1 MSITLIAAMDRN
13 RAIGYENKLLWHLP
27 GDMAFFRRMT
37 TGKTVLMG
45 RKTFDSL
52 GKPLPNR
59 RNIILTRQ
67 ANLEIEGCEIL
78 HHPEEALKKFGHEDL
93 MVIGGTEIYNLM
105 LPFADR
111 VLLTEV
117 DVEIEKADA
126 YFPEFDSVAWKLTDS
141 VFNGKDERNRYDYT
155 FQTYERAGK

>member
-78 HHPEEALKKFGHEDL
+78 HHPEEALEKFGHEDL
-93 MVIGGTEIYNLM
+93 MIIGGTEIYNLM
-105 LPFADR
+105 LPYADR

-126 YFPEFDSVAWKLTDS
+126 YFPELDQVVWKLTDS